1 MAKVRAEGT
10 TMVEVCSLLFVVSIS
25 IVVLFP
31 AQQQVAHRKQQ
42 EAFATQCWHNVQE
55 LGQEVETWGKTHK
68 GQYPASLTQLK
79 IKTLP
84 SCPAADPTK
93 GNPYLAKD
101 GYVVRNL
108 GETAG
113 RFTVR
118 CASNWHVE
126 VNVPKNQPQYDSRA
140 GMQPSSLD
148 FTRK

>member
-25 IVVLFP
+25 IVVLYP

-108 GETAG
+108 GETAPVYRALREQLARRSERAQEPAAV
-113 RFTVR
+113 RFSR
-118 CASNWHVE
+118 GDAAQ
-126 VNVPKNQPQYDSRA
+126 QPGLHA
-140 GMQPSSLD
+140 
-148 FTRK
+148 